1 MTTPHLV
8 NDHNR
13 LIDEAKLRA
22 AELRKQAAREFD
34 LRWLLVPVVVA
45 LIPIFAV
52 VITTLPASD
61 TVLAKAAPPVV
72 QTTVVSGK

>member
-1 MTTPHLV
+1 MTSPHLAS
-8 NDHNR
+8 DHNR

-45 LIPIFAV
+45 LVPLFAV
-52 VITTLPASD
+52 VMMTLPASD
-61 TVLAKAAPPVV
+61 TVLAKAAPPV
-72 QTTVVSGK
+72 QATVVSGK

>member
-45 LIPIFAV
+45 LIPLFAV

-61 TVLAKAAPPVV
+61 PVLAKDAPPV
-72 QTTVVSGK
+72 QATVVSGK